1 LVLGACLLAGTG
13 TQAQPAALA
22 SAKLTG
28 SARLSVFGFQVYD
41 ARLWT
46 ASGFTR
52 DSYASHAFALE
63 LAYLRDFEGAEIAKR
78 SLKEMQGVEAFTAEQ
93 GRRWLAEM
101 TRLFPDVK
109 KGDRLTGVYQPG
121 AGVAFLYND
130 RPAGEVRDPDFAR
143 VFMGIWLSPRTSE
156 PAMRT
161 QLLAGAAQ

>member
-1 LVLGACLLAGTG
+1 MLAVPGV
-13 TQAQPAALA
+13 QAQPAALA

-46 ASGFTR
+46 AGGFTR
-52 DSYASHAFALE
+52 DSYASHPFALE
-63 LAYLRDFEGAEIAKR
+63 LSYLRDFDGAEIAKR
-78 SLKEMQGVEAFTAEQ
+78 SLKEMQGVEAFSAEQ

-109 KGDRLTGVYQPG
+109 KGDRLTGINQPG
-121 AGVAFLYND
+121 AGVVFLYNNK
-130 RPAGEVRDPDFAR
+130 PAGEVRDPDFAR

>member
-1 LVLGACLLAGTG
+1 
-13 TQAQPAALA
+13 
-22 SAKLTG
+22 
-28 SARLSVFGFQVYD
+28 
-41 ARLWT
+41 
-46 ASGFTR
+46 
-52 DSYASHAFALE
+52 
-63 LAYLRDFEGAEIAKR
+63 
-78 SLKEMQGVEAFTAEQ
+78 MQGVEAFTAEQ